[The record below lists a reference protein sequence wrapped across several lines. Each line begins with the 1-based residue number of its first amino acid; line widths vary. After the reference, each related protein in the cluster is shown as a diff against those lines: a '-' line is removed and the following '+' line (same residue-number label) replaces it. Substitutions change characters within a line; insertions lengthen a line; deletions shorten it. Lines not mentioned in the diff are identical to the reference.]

1 MAQSVEALIE
11 ATITMQEGK
20 NRVAKISTILNKS
33 IDKKVTDSVNG
44 VKKEVTWNKDQR
56 MSRDHPLMMNRQ
68 EEEGTFQRQSS

>member
-33 IDKKVTDSVNG
+33 INKKVTDSVNG
-44 VKKEVTWNKDQR
+44 VKKEVTFEIRIK
-56 MSRDHPLMMNRQ
+56 
-68 EEEGTFQRQSS
+68 G